1 VSSVN
6 FSFLQLAITILIVEF
21 GTVITIELG
30 ESHKKVKNIWFG
42 MAWGE
47 KLFEESG
54 NITGFKV
61 TKAHQ

>member
-21 GTVITIELG
+21 GTVITIE
-30 ESHKKVKNIWFG
+30 
-42 MAWGE
+42 WGE

-61 TKAHQ
+61 IKAYQ